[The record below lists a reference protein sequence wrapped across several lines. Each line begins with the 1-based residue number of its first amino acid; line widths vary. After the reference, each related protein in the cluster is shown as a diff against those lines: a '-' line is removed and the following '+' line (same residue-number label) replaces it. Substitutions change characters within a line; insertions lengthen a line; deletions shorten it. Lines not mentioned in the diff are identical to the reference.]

1 MSAITIGAYSN
12 KGTKSENEDS
22 YGVMFPEKEQE
33 MTKGIAI
40 AIADGMSGCQVAKV
54 ASETCVKC
62 LLQDYFSTPDS
73 WSVKKSASKIF
84 LATNSWM
91 FSQGQT
97 VYESDLGMVSTLSAL
112 ILKSGTAYIFHIGDS
127 RISLMRDGNIQHL
140 TQDHRYGKSNY
151 LTRAMGTGK
160 NLQIDYRVIDV
171 QQGDLFILTTDGV
184 HEFVK
189 TSDIKTIISQYKD
202 DMDAA
207 TRSICDKALAGGS
220 DDNLTCQIIR
230 VDDISDFREQQHF
243 TAQNRLP
250 FPPPLETGMVLEGY
264 KVIREL
270 HANAR
275 SQVYLAKDTK
285 SGDLVVLKTPSA
297 NFDDD
302 AQYIELFHREEWIG
316 RQINS
321 PHILKIIAPRGQRSF
336 LYYVTEYLEGQTLR
350 EWINDHPEPEMA
362 KVRDILRQLIQGL
375 RAMHR
380 LEMVHQDLKPE
391 NIMIDEAGTVK
402 IIDFG
407 SVKVASVI
415 EGKEGNFSQMPACA
429 VDYIAPEYLLYGD
442 GDNKSDLYSLG
453 AIIYEILTHRLPYG
467 KGFSTLR
474 RAKQLDY
481 IPATVVNSDVPP
493 WIDFVLK
500 KAVKKDPRERY
511 QALSQF
517 ERDFTAPPATTEKK
531 NFSPLLEKNPLL
543 FWRVLSLFL
552 AMLLVM
558 SLLLDKI

>member
-1 MSAITIGAYSN
+1 
-12 KGTKSENEDS
+12 
-22 YGVMFPEKEQE
+22 
-33 MTKGIAI
+33 
-40 AIADGMSGCQVAKV
+40 
-54 ASETCVKC
+54 
-62 LLQDYFSTPDS
+62 
-73 WSVKKSASKIF
+73 
-84 LATNSWM
+84 
-91 FSQGQT
+91 
-97 VYESDLGMVSTLSAL
+97 
-112 ILKSGTAYIFHIGDS
+112 
-127 RISLMRDGNIQHL
+127 
-140 TQDHRYGKSNY
+140 
-151 LTRAMGTGK
+151 
-160 NLQIDYRVIDV
+160 
-171 QQGDLFILTTDGV
+171 
-184 HEFVK
+184 
-189 TSDIKTIISQYKD
+189 
-202 DMDAA
+202 
-207 TRSICDKALAGGS
+207 
-220 DDNLTCQIIR
+220 
-230 VDDISDFREQQHF
+230 
-243 TAQNRLP
+243 
-250 FPPPLETGMVLEGY
+250 
-264 KVIREL
+264 
-270 HANAR
+270 
-275 SQVYLAKDTK
+275 
-285 SGDLVVLKTPSA
+285 
-297 NFDDD
+297 
-302 AQYIELFHREEWIG
+302 
-316 RQINS
+316 
-321 PHILKIIAPRGQRSF
+321 
-336 LYYVTEYLEGQTLR
+336 
-350 EWINDHPEPEMA
+350 
-362 KVRDILRQLIQGL
+362 
-375 RAMHR
+375 
-380 LEMVHQDLKPE
+380 
-391 NIMIDEAGTVK
+391 MIDEAGTVK